1 MGLYYQAILS
11 SLLLNFLPDLPRTF
25 FFTPQYPILVF
36 FHFGFYFFSFFLP
49 HYCRFS
55 TSKKKKKFS
64 FAFVWAMYFFLFF
77 PHKSPH
83 FLWGLSSRTDRS
95 LPQFQRWWPQP
106 WWLNDLRKVATLYLY
121 CGSSDSC
128 SNSRYGAWH
137 AHAHGRHPH
146 PTSPK
151 ITTNTPIHP
160 FILQPS
166 ACHLLCLPRVCVCVF
181 LWHVGQSAVQLFDP
195 WPRTHMNHVSKNKG
209 WSRMIGLVQWHL
221 NQSWSQISYSVNVS
235 MGSGGECAWACWA
248 SVICSALHDPIG
260 PLHTT
265 S

>member
-1 MGLYYQAILS
+1 
-11 SLLLNFLPDLPRTF
+11 
-25 FFTPQYPILVF
+25 
-36 FHFGFYFFSFFLP
+36 
-49 HYCRFS
+49 
-55 TSKKKKKFS
+55 
-64 FAFVWAMYFFLFF
+64 MYFFYFF

-137 AHAHGRHPH
+137 AHVYGRHPH

-166 ACHLLCLPRVCVCVF
+166 ACHLLCLPRVCVF

-195 WPRTHMNHVSKNKG
+195 WPRTHMNHVSRNKG
-209 WSRMIGLVQWHL
+209 WSRMIGLVQWSGGWHHDTWTKADHRSVIL
-221 NQSWSQISYSVNVS
+221 WMFLWVLGVNVH
-235 MGSGGECAWACWA
+235 EP
-248 SVICSALHDPIG
+248 VG
-260 PLHTT
+260 PLSSAQLCMTPSVH
-265 S
+265 SIRPVKCVSLAS

>member
-1 MGLYYQAILS
+1 
-11 SLLLNFLPDLPRTF
+11 
-25 FFTPQYPILVF
+25 
-36 FHFGFYFFSFFLP
+36 
-49 HYCRFS
+49 
-55 TSKKKKKFS
+55 
-64 FAFVWAMYFFLFF
+64 MYFFLFF

-160 FILQPS
+160 IHPS
-166 ACHLLCLPRVCVCVF
+166 AISLSLTLPSPCVCACVCFCGMLVKVPCNCLTLDPGPIWITFQRIKADPGWSVWSSDTWTKADPRSVILWTF
-181 LWHVGQSAVQLFDP
+181 LWVLG
-195 WPRTHMNHVSKNKG
+195 
-209 WSRMIGLVQWHL
+209 
-221 NQSWSQISYSVNVS
+221 VNVH
-235 MGSGGECAWACWA
+235 EP
-248 SVICSALHDPIG
+248 VG
-260 PLHTT
+260 PLSSAQLCMTPSVHFIRPVKCV
-265 S
+265 SLAS